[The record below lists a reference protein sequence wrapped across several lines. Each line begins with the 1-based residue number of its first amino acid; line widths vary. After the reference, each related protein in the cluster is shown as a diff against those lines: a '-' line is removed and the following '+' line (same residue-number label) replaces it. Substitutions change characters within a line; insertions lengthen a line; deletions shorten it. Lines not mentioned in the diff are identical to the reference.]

1 MGGSRARRRGLRN
14 VGGGGRRSRPWPAL
28 PAHVGIIGLL
38 GMVAT
43 HAEESTALRAS
54 IAERGTRAAHRL
66 VTAAALLEGGVH
78 LAPARLV
85 NDARDAAHAEE
96 DRSAGGPHVTPC
108 AHRAGATGHVQP
120 LDRELLVEASTSEG
134 HPCQSSEQTAAAP
147 GEREE
152 PLGDRGRAGCGAR
165 ASGLSCSSVIRTNCR
180 ACHRAHARALVSS
193 VSHGSVGATR
203 QARRGPGDRAPGV

>member
-14 VGGGGRRSRPWPAL
+14 VGGGGRRSRPWLAL

-54 IAERGTRAAHRL
+54 IAELGTRAAHRL

-78 LAPARLV
+78 LAPARLI

-108 AHRAGATGHVQP
+108 AHHAGATGHVQP

-134 HPCQSSEQTAAAP
+134 HPCQSSEL
-147 GEREE
+147 ERA
-152 PLGDRGRAGCGAR
+152 RGRREPEQAQDLRSRDVARVVHRAGWCGAR
-165 ASGLSCSSVIRTNCR
+165 PPHMHASGAGSWC
-180 ACHRAHARALVSS
+180 AHLTQPSAAWP
-193 VSHGSVGATR
+193 
-203 QARRGPGDRAPGV
+203 PGNAQTPQP